1 MNTFQ
6 VRAFVSYVKK
16 QKEISNEKR
25 KMASDYIVNG
35 DNTINRGNNLNN
47 VSKESGDKRIR
58 INR

>member
-35 DNTINRGNNLNN
+35 DNTINCGNNLNN

>member
-58 INR
+58 INC

>member
-6 VRAFVSYVKK
+6 VRVFVSYVKK

-35 DNTINRGNNLNN
+35 DNTINCGNNLNN

-58 INR
+58 INC